1 MITAVQRVERARVF
15 VAGESVGEVS
25 RGLLLFVGVER
36 GDSTEDADETA
47 RKLLSMRVFPKD
59 KPTDLSVRDIGGGCL
74 VVSQF
79 TLAAEL
85 QRGHRPD
92 FTAAAAPDV
101 ARPLYERVAAQLR
114 AGGVTVATGVFGASM
129 QVELLND
136 GPMTYLLVVRE
147 GKTQRRAD
155 FTA

>member
-79 TLAAEL
+79 PLAAEL

>member
-15 VAGESVGEVS
+15 VDGESVGEVS

-147 GKTQRRAD
+147 GKTRGRAD

>member
-15 VAGESVGEVS
+15 VDGESVGEVS

-36 GDSTEDADETA
+36 GDSAEDADETA

-59 KPTDLSVRDIGGGCL
+59 KPTDLSVRDVGGGCL

-136 GPMTYLLVVRE
+136 GPMTYLLVVRD
-147 GKTQRRAD
+147 GKTRGRAD
-155 FTA
+155 LTD

>member
-47 RKLLSMRVFPKD
+47 RKLLSMRIFPKD